1 MQVVAIKMEHPLS
14 IKRSLTFE
22 VLGRRARFM
31 ISWLD
36 ARVIPVCH
44 CVEGGKRLAWHMTG
58 SVAVIAA
65 VIISRKLVL
74 FNEY

>member
-1 MQVVAIKMEHPLS
+1 M
-14 IKRSLTFE
+14 
-22 VLGRRARFM
+22 RALIGFNGP
-31 ISWLD
+31 
-36 ARVIPVCH
+36 VIPVCH
-44 CVEGGKRLAWHMTG
+44 CVEGGGGERLAWHMTG